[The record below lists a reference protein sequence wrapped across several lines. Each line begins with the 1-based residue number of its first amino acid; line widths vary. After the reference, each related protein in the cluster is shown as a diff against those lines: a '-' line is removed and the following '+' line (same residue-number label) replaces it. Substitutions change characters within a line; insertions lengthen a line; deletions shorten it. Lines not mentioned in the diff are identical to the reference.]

1 MASHTDSN
9 FLVDSEVGVHK
20 IHFKRVDKYRS
31 SFLCNC
37 PALSCPGADS
47 GTGGLCRFYQI
58 AQYSAFSDLAF
69 DRSNFTIISQ
79 HNVVFACS
87 ESFNRSSWELED
99 SGSNDHRFKPVCMDH
114 YFYCISMAYSD
125 NLR

>member
-1 MASHTDSN
+1 MASYTYSN

-20 IHFKRVDKYRS
+20 IHFKRVDKYRR

-37 PALSCPGADS
+37 PAFKCPGVDS
-47 GTGGLCRFYQI
+47 GTGGLCRIYQI
-58 AQYSAFSDLAF
+58 AQYSALSDLAF
-69 DRSNFTIISQ
+69 YRSDFIIISQ
-79 HNVVFACS
+79 HDVVFARS

-99 SGSNDHRFKPVCMDH
+99 PGPIDHRFKPVCMDL